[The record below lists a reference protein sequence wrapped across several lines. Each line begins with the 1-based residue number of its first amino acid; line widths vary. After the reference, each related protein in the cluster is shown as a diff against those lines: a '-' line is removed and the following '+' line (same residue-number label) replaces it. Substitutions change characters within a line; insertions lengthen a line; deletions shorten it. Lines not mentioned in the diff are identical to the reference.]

1 MTESTKS
8 SELAGGPGRALARS
22 PLLWG
27 SLACCAFYGLLFSGL
42 VESKFV
48 ERYFASHPVE
58 YAATIMFFVGL
69 AALAIKAVGTAR
81 QSQGLT
87 KPLFGPIRQGGQPV
101 SDCKPL
107 AARLAQLPAR
117 EQDGYLVRRVR
128 DALEHVRRSGSAE
141 TIDDELK
148 YLADLDAGRAYA
160 DYELVRMFI
169 WAIPILGF
177 LGTVIGIAQ
186 AMGNLAPQALEDSLP
201 QVMAG
206 LTVAFDTTKLALGL
220 CIVLFFA
227 QFLVSRAENAL
238 LSQVDRRV
246 EEELVGRFERISD
259 GPDGQLVAI
268 RRMIEALIDSTDA
281 LVRRQTELW
290 QASIDAA
297 HQRWTTMSD
306 AAGEQLRAALAGAL
320 NDNLRVHAR
329 EVVAAQQAAEQ
340 ENRHNW
346 QELQDAL
353 LRNSAMIAA
362 LQKAVIQKAEVLG
375 RAAEATG
382 QVVQLEK
389 ALNENLGAL
398 AGAKNFEQ
406 TVMSLA
412 ATIHLLNAR
421 LSDLPADAANVRLDR
436 DPGNQA
442 GQAA

>member
-1 MTESTKS
+1 MSESNRS
-8 SELAGGPGRALARS
+8 SNSAGGTGRAIARS

-27 SLACCAFYGLLFSGL
+27 SLACCGFYGLLFYGVL
-42 VESKFV
+42 ESEFV

-58 YAATIMFFVGL
+58 YAATIMFFVGM
-69 AALAIKAVGTAR
+69 AALALKAVETAR

-87 KPLFGPIRQGGQPV
+87 RPLFGPIPRGGHPV
-101 SDCKPL
+101 TDCEPL
-107 AARLAQLPAR
+107 AARLRELPAR
-117 EQDGYLVRRVR
+117 EQQSYLVRRLR

-141 TIDDELK
+141 TLDEELK

-160 DYELVRMFI
+160 DYDLVRMFI

-186 AMGNLAPQALEDSLP
+186 AMGNLTPEALEDSLP

-206 LTVAFDTTKLALGL
+206 LNVAFDTTKLALAL

-227 QFLVSRAENAL
+227 QFLVSRADNAL
-238 LSQVDRRV
+238 LAQVDRRV

-259 GPDGQLVAI
+259 GPDGQLAAV
-268 RRMIEALIDSTDA
+268 RRMIEALIDSTDG

-297 HQRWTTMSD
+297 GQRWTAMTD
-306 AAGEQLRAALAGAL
+306 AAGQQLEAALAGAL
-320 NDNLRVHAR
+320 NDSLRVHAR
-329 EVVAAQQAAEQ
+329 EIVNTQQLAEENNRQNWQRLQAA
-340 ENRHNW
+340 
-346 QELQDAL
+346 L
-353 LRNSAMIAA
+353 LDSSEKIAQ
-362 LQKAVIQKAEVLG
+362 LERAVIQKAEVLG
-375 RAAEATG
+375 RAADATD
-382 QVVQLEK
+382 QVVKLEA

-421 LSDLPADAANVRLDR
+421 LSDLPAEASNVQLGL
-436 DPGNQA
+436 DPGSEA